1 MIRFILNKFFYGIL
15 TLYGVVTVIF
25 LLFNVLPGDPARMM
39 LDQREDSEQLLNI
52 RKKYGFDKS
61 LTTQYFYYLNDLSPL
76 SLHSKNIGDYTF
88 LSEGKYSY
96 QTLFSIGRSTIVLK
110 YPYLRESFQKNGKKV
125 SEVISETLPN
135 TAILALLAISIAIIF
150 GIIFG
155 ILSAVYKDTLLDRVI
170 AIISTFGMSI
180 PSFFSAILFAWL
192 FGFVLKEYTGLEMT
206 GSFYVVDDFGEDIYI
221 QWKNLILPALVLGIR
236 PLAVVIQLMRNSLLD
251 VLSQDYIRTA
261 KAKGLNTYKIIKNH
275 ALKNALN
282 PVVTA
287 VSGWFASM
295 LAGAVFVEY
304 IFNWNGLG
312 KEIVTALNTLELYP
326 NPTTST
332 ITIITRT
339 NKHSISN
346 IGFFAFCQYLLDN
359 SCYICIPESICNK
372 PDANSLISSRITE
385 LVALVAWV
393 ASVCIGL
400 LLLCIACI
408 GCMG

>member
-135 TAILALLAISIAIIF
+135 TAILALFAISIAIIF

-155 ILSAVYKDTLLDRVI
+155 ILSAVYKDTVLDRVI

-221 QWKNLILPALVLGIR
+221 QWKNLILPAIVLGIR

-312 KEIVTALNTLELYP
+312 KEIVTALNTLDLP
-326 NPTTST
+326 IIMGSVLVIASLFIIINILVD
-332 ITIITRT
+332 ITY
-339 NKHSISN
+339 SW
-346 IGFFAFCQYLLDN
+346 LD
-359 SCYICIPESICNK
+359 P
-372 PDANSLISSRITE
+372 RIR
-385 LVALVAWV
+385 L
-393 ASVCIGL
+393 
-400 LLLCIACI
+400 
-408 GCMG
+408 